1 MPGIGDVVAR
11 LVAFVGDLINDSSL
25 RLGLLPTIG
34 VLAVLLVLLSLVARP
49 TTRWTTRDLGRFA
62 SLGQSMARAAEAGAT
77 ATFSLGTAG
86 VARAVAAG
94 ERLQTLAGLPL
105 LGQVA
110 RAAARSGVPLHVTT
124 NDPITALLAGDAV
137 DDAHRRTD
145 TPERR
150 RRSTVE
156 FVGEGRAASAGL
168 ALSSVRAGGAGH
180 LAGGAGQ
187 ESLLLASGVAAG
199 DGTSR
204 LGLGEASEAP
214 SVLLLGDGALIGADL
229 FAAPAD
235 LRGTGQS
242 RTAVVATNRLIGI
255 AAAVLVLALAW
266 ALLGGDPA
274 AALAAR

>member
-11 LVAFVGDLINDSSL
+11 LVALVGDLINDSSL
-25 RLGLLPTIG
+25 RLGLAPTIG
-34 VLAVLLVLLSLVARP
+34 VLGILLVLLSLVARP
-49 TTRWTTRDLGRFA
+49 TTRWTTRDLGHFA
-62 SLGQSMARAAEAGAT
+62 SLGQSMALAAEAGAS

-110 RAAARSGVPLHVTT
+110 RAAARSGVPLHVTA
-124 NDPITALLAGDAV
+124 NDPITTLLAEEV
-137 DDAHRRTD
+137 VSDAHHRTE
-145 TPERR
+145 TAERR
-150 RRSTVE
+150 RRSSVE

-168 ALSSVRAGGAGH
+168 ALAGTDAGGAGH
-180 LAGGAGQ
+180 LAGAASE
-187 ESLLLASGVAAG
+187 ESLLLATGIARS
-199 DGTSR
+199 DGTAR
-204 LGLGEASEAP
+204 LGLGDPAVAP
-214 SVLLLGDGALIGADL
+214 SVLLLGEGALVGADL

-235 LRGTGQS
+235 LRGTGQA

-255 AAAVLVLALAW
+255 AAAVLVVALAW
-266 ALLGGDPA
+266 ALLGGDPG